1 MPAQWEILDAA
12 TAARKRLL
20 HAGYLPIPTIGKSAV
35 VKGWVDIVADDAT
48 IDSWFGLFPD
58 ALNTGL
64 ITRNTPAV
72 DIDVYDPDVA
82 DELEQ
87 LLWDV
92 TASRGL
98 VRFGQPPK
106 RAALFRTDVP
116 FAKMATPVFTSPTQ
130 QRHRVEVLCD
140 GQQIVVLGTHPG
152 TNKPYSWH
160 GGVPGDVTLAD
171 LPELTKAVAEQF
183 ITKAAALMRRH
194 GWIEEIRKTNGATHH
209 GANHGVG
216 SDDFTA
222 MYGSREQKY
231 AAAALQGC
239 ADELAAMP
247 QDSGR
252 NDKLN
257 ALAYRMGTM
266 VARQWIGRDQVIRR
280 LYEAAAACLLVH
292 DDGEAAT
299 GATIRSGL
307 GKGELKPHADLA
319 DTKPDDDGTADEP
332 LAFID
337 MSQWDSEPPPPRLW
351 SVRERIPL
359 RQPTLFS
366 GEGAIGKTLLSLQLL
381 AAHALGRDW
390 IGMLPELGPAIYFGC
405 EDDAD
410 EIRRRVADIAAHYRV
425 TFADLIAGGL
435 HLLSFA
441 GKDAILGAPNRAGV
455 IEPTPLF
462 RRIHTAVCDIK
473 PKTVVIDTSAD
484 VYAGDE
490 NRRAQVR
497 QFVGLLRRL
506 AIDGNCSV
514 VLCSHPSL
522 TGISTGTGLSGSTGW
537 HNSVRARMFF
547 KTATTDQGEE
557 PDPELRE
564 LVHMKSNYGPV
575 GARVLLRWKNGV
587 FVPEPSQGTIE
598 KAVADRKAEDVF
610 LILLHRF
617 TEQCISLSNKS
628 GKAYAPALFAKEP
641 EPKAAKVSK
650 AALVEAMG
658 RLFDAKKIHME
669 QYGYESR
676 QTFRIAV
683 GPKP

>member
-1 MPAQWEILDAA
+1 MPATWQIRDDA
-12 TAARKRLL
+12 TMQRKRLRE
-20 HAGYLPIPTIGKSAV
+20 AGYLPIPAIGKVPPMPGWQNV
-35 VKGWVDIVADDAT
+35 VASDAD
-48 IDSWFGLFPD
+48 IDSWFHDYPA
-58 ALNTGL
+58 ALNTSCL
-64 ITRNTPAV
+64 TKNMPTIDV
-72 DIDVYDPDVA
+72 DILDPDVA
-82 DELEQ
+82 DEIED
-87 LLWDV
+87 LLWDMMG
-92 TASRGL
+92 TRGM

-116 FAKMATPVFTSPTQ
+116 FGKIATSVFTSPTK

-171 LPELTKAVAEQF
+171 LPELTKAMAEQF
-183 ITKAAALMRRH
+183 IIKAAALMREH
-194 GWIEEIRKTNGATHH
+194 GWIEEVRKTNGAIH
-209 GANHGVG
+209 GANPGVVP
-216 SDDFTA
+216 DDFTA

-239 ADELAAMP
+239 VDELTAMP

-252 NDKLN
+252 NNKLN
-257 ALAYRMGTM
+257 ALAYRMGGM
-266 VARQWIGRDQVIRR
+266 VARQWIGRDQVANR

-299 GATIRSGL
+299 FATIQSGL

-319 DTKPDDDGTADEP
+319 DTKPDDGGTADEP

-337 MSQWDSEPPPPRLW
+337 MSQWDGEPPPPRLW
-351 SVRERIPL
+351 SVRDRIPL
-359 RQPTLFS
+359 RQPTLLS
-366 GEGAIGKTLLSLQLL
+366 GVGSIGKTLLALQLL

-390 IGMLPELGPAIYFGC
+390 IRMLPELGPGIYFGC

-410 EIRRRVADIAAHYRV
+410 EIRRRVADIAAHYRA

-455 IEPTPLF
+455 IEPTSLF
-462 RRIHTAVCDIK
+462 HRIRTAVCEIK

-484 VYAGDE
+484 VFAGNE
-490 NRRAQVR
+490 NDRAQVR

-506 AIDGNCSV
+506 GIDGNCAV

-522 TGISTGTGLSGSTGW
+522 TGINTGTGLSGSTGW

-564 LVHMKSNYGPV
+564 LLFMKNNYGPV

-610 LILLHRF
+610 LVLLHRF

-641 EPKAAKVSK
+641 EAKAAKVPK

>member
-1 MPAQWEILDAA
+1 MPMPATWQIRDDA
-12 TAARKRLL
+12 TKQRKRLRE
-20 HAGYLPIPTIGKSAV
+20 AGYLPIPAVGKAPPISGWQNV
-35 VKGWVDIVADDAT
+35 VASDNDIDR
-48 IDSWFGLFPD
+48 WFNEYPE
-58 ALNTGL
+58 ALNTGI
-64 ITRNTPAV
+64 ITRTAPAV
-72 DIDVYDPDVA
+72 DIDVYDPDIA
-82 DELEQ
+82 DEIEE
-87 LLWDV
+87 LLWDMMG
-92 TASRGL
+92 TRAL

-116 FAKMATPVFTSPTQ
+116 FGKIATPVFTSPTK

-152 TNKPYSWH
+152 TGKPYSWR
-160 GGVPGDVTLAD
+160 GGEPGDVALAD
-171 LPELTKAVAEQF
+171 LPELTKAMAEQF
-183 ITKAAALMRRH
+183 ITRAAVLMRER
-194 GWIEEIRKTNGATHH
+194 GWIEEVRKTNGAAHH
-209 GANHGVG
+209 GANHSGG
-216 SDDFTA
+216 DDFA
-222 MYGSREQKY
+222 AIYGSREQKY

-239 ADELAAMP
+239 FDELAAMP

-252 NDKLN
+252 NNKLN

-266 VARQWIGRDQVIRR
+266 VARQWIDRDQVVRR
-280 LYEAAAACLLVH
+280 LCEAAAACLLVN

-299 GATIRSGL
+299 TATIASGV
-307 GKGELKPHADLA
+307 GSGAIKPHADLA
-319 DTKPDDDGTADEP
+319 DTKPDPGGNADEP

-351 SVRERIPL
+351 SVRERVPL

-381 AAHALGRDW
+381 VAHALGRDW

-441 GKDAILGAPNRAGV
+441 GKDAILGAVSRAGI

-462 RRIHTAVCDIK
+462 HRIFNAVCKIG

-484 VYAGDE
+484 VFAGNE
-490 NRRAQVR
+490 NDRAQVR
-497 QFVGLLRRL
+497 QFIGLLRRL

-522 TGISTGTGLSGSTGW
+522 TGINTGSGLSGSTGW

-564 LVHMKSNYGPV
+564 LLFMKNNYGPV

-587 FVPEPSQGTIE
+587 FVPEPGQGTIE
-598 KAVADRKAEDVF
+598 KAVAERKAEELF
-610 LILLHRF
+610 LKLLDRF
-617 TEQCISLSNKS
+617 GAVTNRKGTS
-628 GKAYAPALFAKEP
+628 YAPALFAEEP
-641 EPKAAKVSK
+641 EAKAAKVSK
-650 AALVEAMG
+650 SALADAMG
-658 RLFDAKKIHME
+658 RLFAANKLHLEAYDYPCRK
-669 QYGYESR
+669 R
-676 QTFRIAV
+676 VRIVA

>member
-20 HAGYLPIPTIGKSAV
+20 HAGYLPTPTIGKSAV
-35 VKGWVDIVADDAT
+35 VKGWADIVADDAM

-58 ALNTGL
+58 ALNTGI

-72 DIDVYDPDVA
+72 DIDVYDPDIA
-82 DELEQ
+82 DEIED
-87 LLWDV
+87 LLWDMIG
-92 TASRGL
+92 ARGM

-106 RAALFRTDVP
+106 RAALFRTGVP
-116 FAKMATPVFTSPTQ
+116 FGKMATPVFTSPTQ

-171 LPELTKAVAEQF
+171 LPELTKAMAEQF
-183 ITKAAALMRRH
+183 ITKAAALMREH
-194 GWIEEIRKTNGATHH
+194 GWIEEVRKTNGATHH
-209 GANHGVG
+209 GANHGMVP
-216 SDDFTA
+216 DDFTA

-239 ADELAAMP
+239 VDELAAMP

-252 NDKLN
+252 NNKLN

-266 VARQWIGRDQVIRR
+266 AARQWIDRAQVVSR
-280 LYEAAAACLLVH
+280 LYEAAAACLLVS

-307 GKGELKPHADLA
+307 GKGELKPHGYLTDA
-319 DTKPDDDGTADEP
+319 KPDDGGTANEP

-337 MSQWDSEPPPPRLW
+337 MRQWDSEPPPPRLW

-366 GEGAIGKTLLSLQLL
+366 GEGAIGKTLLALQLS
-381 AAHALGRDW
+381 AAHVLGRDW

-410 EIRRRVADIAAHYRV
+410 EIHRRVADIAAHYHA

-455 IEPTPLF
+455 IEPTALF
-462 RRIHTAVCDIK
+462 HRIHTAVCEIK

-490 NRRAQVR
+490 NSRGQVR
-497 QFVGLLRRL
+497 QFIGLLRRL
-506 AIDGNCSV
+506 GIDGNCSV

-522 TGISTGTGLSGSTGW
+522 TGIKTETGLSGSTGW

-564 LVHMKSNYGPV
+564 LLFVKSNYGPL

-587 FVPEPSQGTIE
+587 FVPEPSQGSIE

-610 LILLHRF
+610 LVLLHRF

-641 EPKAAKVSK
+641 EAKAAKVPK

-658 RLFDAKKIHME
+658 RPFDAKKIHME